1 MENDEYNP
9 VEPNYYNYKVKDNLT
24 NKMQYN
30 INSYE
35 NVYICSYNVNNDG
48 KYPFLRF
55 LLTNSSD
62 DEKLVFPKIFIFKDF
77 FSDELINYSKVHLFK
92 LLMLSNYEK
101 FNETIEF
108 NGFYEFETN
117 LYLFFDMTNC
127 EIQIN
132 DIYINNN
139 LWLTLIDEIVN
150 YKHLCGMLINSMVT
164 DFFIENEKFCF
175 LVDDSDENYEIPI
188 VSYVAKPENRLNF
201 TYIFGETKGTK
212 NDLFGAFYYF
222 TNYLKSFDNAKEL
235 KMKNPN
241 LKSGIV
247 RFAIFVG
254 LNLNVTNSINEKSD
268 TSETKKQRLQD
279 DNLDQNIE
287 RLTMRITDH
296 DGNWADENYDSVYLG
311 CVELDNGKNFDKEI
325 IAVKDYCQQ
334 IPLSYHY
341 INHKNDEYS
350 IM

>member
-1 MENDEYNP
+1 
-9 VEPNYYNYKVKDNLT
+9 
-24 NKMQYN
+24 
-30 INSYE
+30 
-35 NVYICSYNVNNDG
+35 
-48 KYPFLRF
+48 
-55 LLTNSSD
+55 
-62 DEKLVFPKIFIFKDF
+62 
-77 FSDELINYSKVHLFK
+77 
-92 LLMLSNYEK
+92 
-101 FNETIEF
+101 
-108 NGFYEFETN
+108 
-117 LYLFFDMTNC
+117 
-127 EIQIN
+127 
-132 DIYINNN
+132 
-139 LWLTLIDEIVN
+139 
-150 YKHLCGMLINSMVT
+150 MLINSMVT

-341 INHKNDEYS
+341 IPNVTTDTIRNEVVYD